1 MRTLVLALVVANA
14 AFFTWRYNEQV
25 EAKIAAARP
34 VAPLAGDTPGLTLV
48 GELDELPPPRVP
60 PKEVTVA
67 PAPTPIDIPDAVE
80 DSAPAFAADA
90 EPADSIESID
100 SAPVAPSGVCVHI
113 GPFATPTEYDALRRW
128 LVPRTTTLALESSTT
143 AKRQLF
149 WVYLEPK
156 NATEAQANIADLKR
170 QGVRDYLLIN
180 RSDLTNAI
188 SLGVFS
194 SQDAVNR
201 RLAEMTKKGYSP
213 LVVPRIETTDM
224 HWLNAE
230 LATGYGSIDAIPADV
245 RGNAGIET
253 LDCSR
258 LAGTS
263 GNHRT

>member
-34 VAPLAGDTPGLTLV
+34 VTPLSGDTPSLKLV
-48 GELDELPPPRVP
+48 GELDELPPPRIALKQGVA
-60 PKEVTVA
+60 A
-67 PAPTPIDIPDAVE
+67 PAPAPIDIPDPVA

-90 EPADSIESID
+90 EPADSNESIESM
-100 SAPVAPSGVCVHI
+100 PPTPSGVCVHI
-113 GPFATPTEYDALRRW
+113 GPFATATEYDALRRW
-128 LVPRTTTLALESSTT
+128 LVPRTTTLTSESSTT

-156 NATEAQANIADLKR
+156 SATEAQANIADLKR

-230 LATGYGSIDAIPADV
+230 LATGYEHIDTIPTDV

-253 LDCSR
+253 LDCAR

-263 GNHRT
+263 GDHRT